1 VTAVDLPTGTPRGN
15 SLPHAAELAEL
26 AELAAGLTGEVST
39 RPADLDLHGRDENHL
54 EGRPPRAVVF
64 AESRD
69 DVVTT
74 MRWADRHGVAVIPF
88 GTGTSAEGH
97 VVPLGGEVTLDVSR
111 MDRLVA
117 LYPED
122 FRAVVQPGL
131 TRQALN
137 DRLRGLGLTFP
148 VDPGADASLGGMAAT
163 NASGTTTIRYGGMR
177 ANTLAMEVVLAD
189 GQVLRVGRPVR
200 KSSSGY
206 DLRDLFVGSAGTL
219 GVITELT
226 VALHPVPEEIAVLR
240 AFFADIGAAV
250 AGAFAAVG
258 AGLPIARLEL
268 LDEITAGLLAQDVP
282 GLVPDAPALFVELH
296 SASAAGLEM
305 ELADARQALLDAG
318 ATTVTTAT
326 RPEERAAIWDARHRL
341 FWSIRRAFPGRRY
354 LITDTAVP
362 LSAIADHAR
371 VIGELRTDLGLDVV
385 TTGHVGDGNIHTVV
399 AVAEGQD
406 APAAL
411 FSDELVKHALR
422 VGGTCT
428 GEHGIGVSKRKYLAA
443 EHGEAAVWM
452 ARIKSLFDPRNLLNP
467 GKIVGPDLL
476 ADAAAGR

>member
-1 VTAVDLPTGTPRGN
+1 VTTISRPAR
-15 SLPHAAELAEL
+15 AAPDADALAEL
-26 AELAAGLTGEVST
+26 ATGLAGTVST
-39 RPADLDLHGRDENHL
+39 RPADLDTHGRDENHL
-54 EGRPPRAVVF
+54 DSIPPRAVVF
-64 AESRD
+64 AETRD

-74 MRWADRHGVAVIPF
+74 MRWSARHDVALIPF

-97 VVPLGGEVTLDVSR
+97 VVPLGGEVSLDVSR
-111 MDRLVA
+111 MNRLVA
-117 LYPED
+117 LCPED

-131 TRQALN
+131 TRNGLN
-137 DRLRGLGLTFP
+137 TRAREFGLTFP

-177 ANTLAMEVVLAD
+177 ANTLALEVVLASGD
-189 GQVLRVGRPVR
+189 VLRLGRPVR

-206 DLRDLFVGSAGTL
+206 DLRDLFIGSAGTL

-240 AFFADIGAAV
+240 AFFPDVAAAV

-258 AGLPIARLEL
+258 TGLPIARLEL

-282 GLVPDAPALFVELH
+282 GLVPDTPALFVELH
-296 SASAAGLEM
+296 SSTAAGLAT
-305 ELADARQALLDAG
+305 ELDIARGALLEAG
-318 ATTVTTAT
+318 ARTVGTAT
-326 RPEERAAIWDARHRL
+326 AQAEREAIWEARHRL

-362 LSAIADHAR
+362 LSAIVEHAQ
-371 VIGELRTDLGLDVV
+371 VISELRADLGLDVV

-411 FSDELVKHALR
+411 FSDELVRHALR

-428 GEHGIGVSKRKYLAA
+428 GEHGIGLSKRRYLAA
-443 EHGEAAVWM
+443 EHGDAALWM
-452 ARIKSLFDPRNLLNP
+452 ARIKGLFDPANVLNP
-467 GKIVGPDLL
+467 GKVVGPDLL
-476 ADAAAGR
+476 SDALTAR

>member
-1 VTAVDLPTGTPRGN
+1 MTTISRPAGTVPD
-15 SLPHAAELAEL
+15 ADAL
-26 AELAAGLTGEVST
+26 AELAAGLAGVVST
-39 RPADLDLHGRDENHL
+39 RPADLDTHGRDENHL
-54 EGRPPRAVVF
+54 DSIPPRAVVF
-64 AESRD
+64 AETRD

-74 MRWADRHGVAVIPF
+74 MRWAGRHNAALIPF
-88 GTGTSAEGH
+88 GAGTSAEGH
-97 VVPLGGEVTLDVSR
+97 VVPLGGEVSLDVSR
-111 MDRLVA
+111 MNRLVA
-117 LYPED
+117 LCPED

-131 TRQALN
+131 TRN
-137 DRLRGLGLTFP
+137 GLDTRAREFGLTFP

-177 ANTLAMEVVLAD
+177 ANTLALEVVLAS
-189 GQVLRVGRPVR
+189 GEVLRLGRPVR

-206 DLRDLFVGSAGTL
+206 DLRDLFIGSAGTL

-240 AFFADIGAAV
+240 AFFPDVAAAV

-258 AGLPIARLEL
+258 TGLAIARLEL

-296 SASAAGLEM
+296 SSTAAGLAT
-305 ELADARQALLDAG
+305 ELDIARQVLLEAG
-318 ATTVTTAT
+318 ASTVGTAIAQA
-326 RPEERAAIWDARHRL
+326 ERAAIWEARHRL

-354 LITDTAVP
+354 VITDTAVP
-362 LSAIADHAR
+362 LSAIVEHAQ
-371 VIGELRTDLGLDVV
+371 VISELRADLGLDVV
-385 TTGHVGDGNIHTVV
+385 TTGHVGDGNIHTVI

-411 FSDELVKHALR
+411 FSDELVRHALR

-428 GEHGIGVSKRKYLAA
+428 GEHGIGLSKRQYLAA
-443 EHGEAAVWM
+443 EHGDAALWM
-452 ARIKSLFDPRNLLNP
+452 ARIKGLLDPANVLNP
-467 GKIVGPDLL
+467 GKVVGPDLL
-476 ADAAAGR
+476 SDALAAR

>member
-1 VTAVDLPTGTPRGN
+1 MTTISRPARTVPDAD
-15 SLPHAAELAEL
+15 AL
-26 AELAAGLTGEVST
+26 AELAAGLAGVVST
-39 RPADLDLHGRDENHL
+39 RPADLDTHGRDENHL
-54 EGRPPRAVVF
+54 DSIPPRAVVF
-64 AESRD
+64 AETRD

-74 MRWADRHGVAVIPF
+74 MRWAGRHNAALIPF
-88 GTGTSAEGH
+88 GAGTSAEGH
-97 VVPLGGEVTLDVSR
+97 VVPLGGEVSLDVSR
-111 MDRLVA
+111 MNRLVA
-117 LYPED
+117 LCPED

-131 TRQALN
+131 TRN
-137 DRLRGLGLTFP
+137 GLDTRAREFGLTFP

-177 ANTLAMEVVLAD
+177 ANTLALEVVLAS
-189 GQVLRVGRPVR
+189 GEVLRLGRPVR

-206 DLRDLFVGSAGTL
+206 DLRDLFIGSAGTL

-240 AFFADIGAAV
+240 AFFPDVAAAV

-258 AGLPIARLEL
+258 TGLAIARLEL

-296 SASAAGLEM
+296 SSTAAGLTT
-305 ELADARQALLDAG
+305 ELDIARQVLLEAG
-318 ATTVTTAT
+318 ASTVGTAIAQA
-326 RPEERAAIWDARHRL
+326 ERAAIWEARHRL

-362 LSAIADHAR
+362 LSAIVEHAQ
-371 VIGELRTDLGLDVV
+371 VISELRADLGLDVV
-385 TTGHVGDGNIHTVV
+385 TTGHVGDGNIHTVI

-411 FSDELVKHALR
+411 FSDELVRHALR

-428 GEHGIGVSKRKYLAA
+428 GEHGIGLSKRQYLAA
-443 EHGEAAVWM
+443 EHGDAALWM
-452 ARIKSLFDPRNLLNP
+452 ARIKGLLDPANVLNP
-467 GKIVGPDLL
+467 GKVVGPDLL
-476 ADAAAGR
+476 SDALAAR